1 MLEIYRIW
9 FKRYIID
16 VMMGMGISTAIASL
30 FQKDVVQA
38 GVFLIIGTIWF
49 VSSIL
54 MSKLQEIKDA
64 Q

>member
-16 VMMGMGISTAIASL
+16 MMIGMGVFTSIASL
-30 FQKDVVQA
+30 FQKDIIQS

-49 VSSIL
+49 VGALL
-54 MSKLQEIKDA
+54 MSTLQEIKDT